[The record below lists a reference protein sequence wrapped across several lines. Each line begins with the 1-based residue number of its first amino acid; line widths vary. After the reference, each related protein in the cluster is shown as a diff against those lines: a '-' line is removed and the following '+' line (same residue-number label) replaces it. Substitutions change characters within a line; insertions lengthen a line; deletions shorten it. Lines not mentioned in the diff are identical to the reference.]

1 MKKLL
6 FILFIALLLIGC
18 SSNRA
23 TANISNKDEVLFK
36 VGEQTVTANTI
47 WEMAK
52 NQGDTINQYIIST
65 TRSTLISEKVP
76 VSDEIKKQAA
86 DNLANYKAQL
96 GEFWTKFSGG
106 LSDEEIIEKQFIP
119 IAQETAFFEQYYNDN
134 KDKLLN
140 DKKPVKLYLLQFADS
155 NTATKALDELKNNT
169 ALETVITNNP
179 VAGIKN
185 LASEQLVNLSDLPE
199 AVKKHLTDDKLE
211 LNQWNQ
217 SPIEAGTFYLVK
229 AVELDSSK
237 LEAEFKDAYLSN
249 KNELQAILTDLIKNS
264 NLKIYDQDVYENIKK
279 SKTFGVY
286 FK

>member
-86 DNLANYKAQL
+86 DDLANYKAQL
-96 GEFWTKFSGG
+96 GEFWAQFSGG

-140 DKKPVKLYLLQFADS
+140 DKKPVKLYLLQFVDS

-169 ALETVITNNP
+169 ALETVITNDP

-249 KNELQAILTDLIKNS
+249 QNELQAILTDLIKNS

-279 SKTFGVY
+279 SETFGVY